1 MLSWGSTIADMEV
14 NEESLYRAVG
24 ESIRRRREEMQM
36 TQSRLGAEAGVLRT
50 SVTNIEAGRQRPP
63 LHLLFKIC
71 AALGVETS
79 TLIPDNAEVTR
90 PDAVQVEV
98 DGEVR
103 LIPPKAA
110 EALERLRS
118 SGFEGKSGE

>member
-1 MLSWGSTIADMEV
+1 MDNMEV
-14 NEESLYRAVG
+14 NEELLYRAIG
-24 ESIRRRREEMQM
+24 ESIRRRREEMHM

-79 TLIPDNAEVTR
+79 TIVPSNAEVTR
-90 PDAVQVEV
+90 PNAVPVEV

-103 LIPPKAA
+103 LMPPKAA
-110 EALERLRS
+110 EALERLRG
-118 SGFEGKSGE
+118 SGPRWEDR

>member
-1 MLSWGSTIADMEV
+1 MEV
-14 NEESLYRAVG
+14 NEELLYRAVG
-24 ESIRRRREEMQM
+24 ERVRRRREEVQM

-79 TLIPDNAEVTR
+79 TMMPANVDVTQ
-90 PDAVQVEV
+90 PEAVPVEV
-98 DGEVR
+98 DGEVK
-103 LIPPKAA
+103 LMPPRAA
-110 EALERLRS
+110 EALERLRR
-118 SGFEGKSGE
+118 FEQRGEDS